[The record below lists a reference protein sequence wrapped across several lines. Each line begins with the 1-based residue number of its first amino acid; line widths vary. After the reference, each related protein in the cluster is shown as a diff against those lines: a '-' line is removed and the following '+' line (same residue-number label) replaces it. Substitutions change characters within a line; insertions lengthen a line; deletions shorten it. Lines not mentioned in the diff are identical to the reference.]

1 MHRFHNKRL
10 ALAGLAVL
18 LVAVTALAGQSTA
31 RAARAVDCPVGTLP
45 LHADAAARAST
56 QALAEAAA
64 KYPGLKTKGATV
76 VSAKPAATAGPRGKQ
91 VGLECGAKIRVR
103 TVVVELRFP
112 AWRRARASPRASST
126 SRASRTDTASG
137 PSSTDDRLRGGGMT
151 GLGLLERAQR
161 GDRAALEQLCRE
173 EWPFVYR
180 VVAARVTG
188 RQEAEDLTQEVFLRA
203 LRRLDGYQPGS
214 GSFRPY
220 LLVVAQNLL
229 RDRWRSRL
237 RVAWSDAD
245 VDSLETG
252 ERGPEDAAV
261 AAEERAELI
270 GRSRACRPR
279 TSPSS
284 ACASSKAGRPARSH
298 AR

>member
-1 MHRFHNKRL
+1 
-10 ALAGLAVL
+10 
-18 LVAVTALAGQSTA
+18 
-31 RAARAVDCPVGTLP
+31 
-45 LHADAAARAST
+45 
-56 QALAEAAA
+56 
-64 KYPGLKTKGATV
+64 
-76 VSAKPAATAGPRGKQ
+76 
-91 VGLECGAKIRVR
+91 
-103 TVVVELRFP
+103 
-112 AWRRARASPRASST
+112 
-126 SRASRTDTASG
+126 
-137 PSSTDDRLRGGGMT
+137 MT

-180 VVAARVTG
+180 VVAAQVTG

-270 GRSRACRPR
+270 GALARLPATYQSVLRLRLIEGRSAGEVARAMKR
-279 TSPSS
+279 SPE
-284 ACASSKAGRPARSH
+284 AVRQLQHRALGALRAELDDDEERRVDHG
-298 AR
+298 

>member
-1 MHRFHNKRL
+1 
-10 ALAGLAVL
+10 
-18 LVAVTALAGQSTA
+18 
-31 RAARAVDCPVGTLP
+31 
-45 LHADAAARAST
+45 
-56 QALAEAAA
+56 
-64 KYPGLKTKGATV
+64 
-76 VSAKPAATAGPRGKQ
+76 
-91 VGLECGAKIRVR
+91 
-103 TVVVELRFP
+103 
-112 AWRRARASPRASST
+112 
-126 SRASRTDTASG
+126 
-137 PSSTDDRLRGGGMT
+137 MT
-151 GLGLLERAQR
+151 GLGLLERAQH

-203 LRRLDGYQPGS
+203 LRRLDGFQPSS

-270 GRSRACRPR
+270 GALARLPATYQSVLRLRLIEGRSAGEVARAMKR
-279 TSPSS
+279 SPE
-284 ACASSKAGRPARSH
+284 AVRQLQHRALGVLRAELDDDEERRVDHG
-298 AR
+298 